1 MKIGVGLPFRMPT
14 GSWAYISGL
23 ARRAEEG
30 PFTSFAALDRL
41 AYDNFEPLAQLAA
54 VAAITERLRLV
65 TGVLLAPLRNA
76 GVLAKQAATIDAIS
90 NGRLTLGLGVGGRE
104 DDAIVAPAGFHD
116 RGRRF
121 EEQLVH
127 MRRVWAGEVLA
138 GAQRP
143 VGPAPV
149 QPGGPEILIGGTHPR
164 AIARV
169 GRFADGYVMG
179 GRALEAEWARGI
191 MAQVEDSWAAG
202 GRAGRPRVV
211 VSLPCALG
219 PGADAAVD
227 AALADYYGAPAAA
240 VGGRRGRLQP
250 TSPGVIRDAI
260 AMHDELGTDEMIFRP
275 VTPDLAQ
282 LDRLAEVVG

>member
-1 MKIGVGLPFRMPT
+1 MD
-14 GSWAYISGL
+14 SWAYISSL

-41 AYDNFEPLAQLAA
+41 AYDNFEPLAELAA

-121 EEQLVH
+121 EAQLTH
-127 MRRVWAGEVLA
+127 MKRIWAGEVLE

-149 QPGGPEILIGGTHPR
+149 QPGGPELLIGGTHPR

-179 GRALEAEWARGI
+179 GQALEAEWAKGI
-191 MAQVEDSWAAG
+191 IAQVEESWAEH
-202 GRAGRPRVV
+202 GRAGRPRVI

-219 PGADAAVD
+219 PGADAAVAD
-227 AALADYYGAPAAA
+227 AIADYYGGRDGAGAARQ
-240 VGGRRGRLQP
+240 GRSQP
-250 TSPGVIRDAI
+250 TSPEIIRNAI
-260 AMHDELGTDEMIFRP
+260 AMHEEIGTDEMIFRP
-275 VTPDLAQ
+275 VTPDLEQ
-282 LDRLAEVVG
+282 LDRLADVVG